1 MTILKVTARSMSAYP
16 LNDCLHLCN
25 CRNPTTN
32 GYRVVS
38 QRFSVPRR
46 LEMSKNPTNQDA
58 SNILSNVPKEKAFFF
73 CTAEGVYTK
82 VSAISLQD
90 FAAKLEDIDDSS
102 ILFHYPRG
110 DFQAWIRDTVKDN
123 VLAGRMCFIERGISG
138 EKLRQELLKM
148 VQTRISE
155 LKDTKQE
162 VFPPSQC
169 NKDGLCLS

>member
-1 MTILKVTARSMSAYP
+1 
-16 LNDCLHLCN
+16 
-25 CRNPTTN
+25 
-32 GYRVVS
+32 
-38 QRFSVPRR
+38 
-46 LEMSKNPTNQDA
+46 MSKALTNQDA
-58 SNILSNVPKEKAFFF
+58 SNILSNVPEEKAFFF

-82 VSAISLQD
+82 VSAISLED
-90 FAAKLEDIDDSS
+90 FAAKFNGIDDSS

-123 VLAGRMCFIERGISG
+123 VLAGRMCFIERNISG

-155 LKDTKQE
+155 LKDTKRE
-162 VFPPSQC
+162 VFPPSLC

>member
-1 MTILKVTARSMSAYP
+1 
-16 LNDCLHLCN
+16 
-25 CRNPTTN
+25 
-32 GYRVVS
+32 
-38 QRFSVPRR
+38 
-46 LEMSKNPTNQDA
+46 MSKALTNQDA
-58 SNILSNVPKEKAFFF
+58 SNILSNVPEEKAFFF

-90 FAAKLEDIDDSS
+90 FAAKLDGIDESS

-123 VLAGRMCFIERGISG
+123 VLAGRLCFIEREISG
-138 EKLRQELLKM
+138 EQLRKELLKM

-155 LKDTKQE
+155 LKDVKQE
-162 VFPPSQC
+162 VFPPSLC

>member
-1 MTILKVTARSMSAYP
+1 
-16 LNDCLHLCN
+16 
-25 CRNPTTN
+25 
-32 GYRVVS
+32 
-38 QRFSVPRR
+38 
-46 LEMSKNPTNQDA
+46 MSKTLTNQDA
-58 SNILSNVPKEKAFFF
+58 SKILSTVPSENAFYF

-82 VSAISLQD
+82 ISAISLPD
-90 FAAKLEDIDDSS
+90 FAAKLGSIDDSS

-110 DFQAWIRDTVKDN
+110 DFQAWIKGTVKDN
-123 VLAGRMCFIERGISG
+123 ELASRMCFIERGISG

-148 VQTRISE
+148 VQMRISE

>member
-1 MTILKVTARSMSAYP
+1 MP
-16 LNDCLHLCN
+16 
-25 CRNPTTN
+25 P
-32 GYRVVS
+32 
-38 QRFSVPRR
+38 
-46 LEMSKNPTNQDA
+46 
-58 SNILSNVPKEKAFFF
+58 EKAFFF
-73 CTAEGVYTK
+73 FTAEGVYTK

-90 FAAKLEDIDDSS
+90 FAVKLGSIEVSS

-123 VLAGRMCFIERGISG
+123 VLASRMCFIERGISG

-155 LKDTKQE
+155 LKDAKHE
-162 VFPPSQC
+162 VFPPSLC

>member
-1 MTILKVTARSMSAYP
+1 
-16 LNDCLHLCN
+16 
-25 CRNPTTN
+25 
-32 GYRVVS
+32 
-38 QRFSVPRR
+38 
-46 LEMSKNPTNQDA
+46 MSKNLTNQDA

-73 CTAEGVYTK
+73 CTAEGVYAKT
-82 VSAISLQD
+82 SAISLQD
-90 FAAKLEDIDDSS
+90 FAAKLDGIDESC

-110 DFQAWIRDTVKDN
+110 DFQAWIRDTVGDRE
-123 VLAGRMCFIERGISG
+123 LADKMCFIQQGISG

-162 VFPPSQC
+162 VFPPSLC